1 MSKSDPK
8 AELTIKQKIT
18 LLLVVLAI
26 KVVQPTEYTHEL
38 SGSLNNILELIGLKK
53 GKYDD

>member
-1 MSKSDPK
+1 MSKTDPK

-18 LLLVVLAI
+18 LLLVILAI
-26 KVVQPTEYTHEL
+26 KVIQPTEYTHEL

>member
-1 MSKSDPK
+1 MSKSNPQ

-18 LLLVVLAI
+18 LLLVVLAV
-26 KVVQPTEYTHEL
+26 KVIQPTEYSHEL
-38 SGSLNNILELIGLKK
+38 SGTLNNILELIGLKK